1 MQGVRITA
9 AKSTPMG
16 GKPKSAKKLVMNQV
30 EVVYEKSEN
39 TEHESVASGSSSK
52 ARAVNV
58 GVGTVHS
65 KVCQVL
71 HNSIPRDLVG
81 REKEL
86 SVMKEFVSTSLLGST
101 PGSLYICGAPGT
113 GKTASLTKVLDESTD
128 LKAKIIFLNCMSL
141 RNSSSI
147 FSKLSSLIDSKSPSL
162 TNAEGVKYLE
172 KTITSTGKK
181 ILAVLDE
188 IDQLESKDQEVLYK
202 LFELPFLPKS
212 RLILIGIANSLD
224 FTDRVLPRLQT
235 KSWCKPT
242 LLQFQPYSKDEICA
256 ILRGRITEA
265 DNSGVVD
272 QSAVTFC
279 ARKVSAMTGD
289 ARKALDILRRAVEIA
304 DSDGRKITEA
314 DVSTDK
320 QPAKVTIGHVAKVC
334 SDVFSTGLAPSN
346 SKKTVFPL
354 QQKIIICTLL
364 ACLKKSKMKEMT
376 LSKLFAAYSGVC
388 ASRHVAPLS
397 EGEFNGSCDLLD
409 SQGIVATKKAKD
421 VKNNKLTLRVQES
434 ELEHALQDKTL
445 MVSILSSGLC

>member
-1 MQGVRITA
+1 M
-9 AKSTPMG
+9 
-16 GKPKSAKKLVMNQV
+16 
-30 EVVYEKSEN
+30 
-39 TEHESVASGSSSK
+39 
-52 ARAVNV
+52 
-58 GVGTVHS
+58 
-65 KVCQVL
+65 
-71 HNSIPRDLVG
+71 
-81 REKEL
+81 
-86 SVMKEFVSTSLLGST
+86 
-101 PGSLYICGAPGT
+101 
-113 GKTASLTKVLDESTD
+113 
-128 LKAKIIFLNCMSL
+128 
-141 RNSSSI
+141 
-147 FSKLSSLIDSKSPSL
+147 
-162 TNAEGVKYLE
+162 
-172 KTITSTGKK
+172 
-181 ILAVLDE
+181 
-188 IDQLESKDQEVLYK
+188 ESKDQEVLYK

-304 DSDGRKITEA
+304 DSDRRKNITEA
-314 DVSTDK
+314 EVSTDN

-334 SDVFSTGLAPSN
+334 SDVFSTRLAPS
-346 SKKTVFPL
+346 SSTKTVFPL

-376 LSKLFAAYSGVC
+376 LSKLFAAYSRVC
-388 ASRHVAPLS
+388 ASRQITPLP
-397 EGEFNGSCDLLD
+397 EGEFNGSCDLLN
-409 SQGIVATKKAKD
+409 SQGVVATKKAKD
-421 VKNNKLTLRVQES
+421 VKNNKVILRVQES
-434 ELEHALQDKTL
+434 EMEHALQDKTL